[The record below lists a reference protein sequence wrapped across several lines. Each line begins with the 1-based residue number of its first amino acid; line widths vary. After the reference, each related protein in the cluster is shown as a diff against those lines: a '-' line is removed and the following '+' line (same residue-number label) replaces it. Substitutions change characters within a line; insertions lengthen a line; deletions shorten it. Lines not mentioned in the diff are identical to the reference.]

1 MACVYLFF
9 RNIAQRSGNRN
20 RSIKRRGGA
29 RSRWGW
35 VRNAI
40 WGQSVQ
46 LMGGARGRASIAWRH
61 GSLAGTLAR
70 PYTHAGTSAHAPHAE
85 DIDSNLFQGL
95 GFMVCVY
102 LFFRNVAQGSDYT
115 MPSVQAYIR
124 VLFSHGMI
132 IIMTK
137 YSLTVY
143 LGLGFVSCVLR
154 KAATTQCLR
163 CRRVSESS
171 KARNDTNNY

>member
-1 MACVYLFF
+1 MA
-9 RNIAQRSGNRN
+9 S
-20 RSIKRRGGA
+20 
-29 RSRWGW
+29 
-35 VRNAI
+35 
-40 WGQSVQ
+40 
-46 LMGGARGRASIAWRH
+46 
-61 GSLAGTLAR
+61 
-70 PYTHAGTSAHAPHAE
+70 PYTHAGTSAHASHAE
-85 DIDSNLFQGL
+85 DIGTVRFQGL
-95 GFMVCVY
+95 GVMVCVY

-143 LGLGFVSCVLR
+143 LGLGFVNCVLR
-154 KAATTQCLR
+154 KAATAQCLR

-171 KARNDTNNY
+171 